1 MLAFLT
7 PVRERWFRAVF
18 QGGILWSANA
28 DHALLGDV
36 RMWVRSML
44 ALVPRHLELE
54 SFAGCF
60 ARLDGI
66 TGTTIMAL
74 R

>member
-1 MLAFLT
+1 MLALLT
-7 PVRERWFRAVF
+7 LVRERWFRAVF
-18 QGGILWSANA
+18 QGGILWS
-28 DHALLGDV
+28 LLRDV

-66 TGTTIMAL
+66 TGTSIMAL